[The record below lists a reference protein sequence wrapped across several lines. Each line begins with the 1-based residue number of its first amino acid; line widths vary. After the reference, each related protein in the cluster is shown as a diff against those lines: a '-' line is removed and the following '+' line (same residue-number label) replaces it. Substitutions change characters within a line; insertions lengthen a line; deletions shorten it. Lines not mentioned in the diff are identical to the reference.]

1 MLDAELKSQ
10 INQLWEKFWSSG
22 ISNPLTAIEQM
33 SYLIFMK
40 RIEDEDNENELN
52 AKFNGIEF
60 VSIFDGHDDL
70 KWSNWTNM
78 SADDMFVHVRDNVF
92 PFLTTL
98 GDDDSLYNRYM
109 QNAIFQIPTG
119 SVLAEATKII
129 DKLNIKEQNKDV
141 QGDLYEYLLS
151 QLSTSGKNG
160 QFRTPRHIIKMI
172 VELIKPQIGEVIC
185 DPAAGTAGFLMNAY
199 NYVLKSNTSPDLIK
213 IDEEGNEY
221 NFKGDKLQSEEYD
234 LLNNKMFYGFDF
246 DQTMVRIGLMNM
258 MMHGIKNPN
267 IVQINSLSTRF
278 DQKPVYDV
286 ILANPPFKGSID
298 SNELNDS
305 FSLKTEKTEILFLEL
320 MFNCLTIGGRCGVV
334 VPQGILF
341 GSSNAHKGIRKKL
354 LEDCRLDMVI
364 SMPSGVFKPYAGVAT
379 AVLIFTKGESTN
391 KVLFYD
397 MESDGFTLDDKR
409 EFIDG
414 KGDIPDIIDKYNNI
428 NGSELFDR
436 MSKCFFVPF
445 DEIKENDYSLSISNY
460 KEVEYEEVEYE
471 DPKVIKGKILELEEK
486 IINGLNE
493 LEF

>member
-1 MLDAELKSQ
+1 MIDNDLKSK

-40 RIEDEDNENELN
+40 RLEDEDNENELN
-52 AKFNGIEF
+52 AKFNNVEF
-60 VSIFDGHDDL
+60 ISIFKDHEDL

-78 SADDMFVHVRDNVF
+78 SADDMFIHVRDKVF
-92 PFLTTL
+92 PFLITL

-109 QNAIFQIPTG
+109 ANAIFQIPTG
-119 SVLAEATKII
+119 SLLAEATSII
-129 DKLNIKEQNKDV
+129 DNMKIKEQNKDV

-151 QLSTSGKNG
+151 QLSTAGKNG

-172 VELIKPQIGEVIC
+172 VELIKPQIGETVC
-185 DPAAGTAGFLMNAY
+185 DPASGTAGFLMNAY
-199 NYVLKSNTSPDLIK
+199 NYVLKSNTSPELIK

-221 NFKGDKLQSEEYD
+221 NFKGDKLQSNEYD

-267 IVQINSLSTRF
+267 IKLINSLSTRF
-278 DQKPVYDV
+278 DQNPIFDV
-286 ILANPPFKGSID
+286 ILANPPFKGSVD
-298 SNELNDS
+298 ANELNDS
-305 FSLKTEKTEILFLEL
+305 FTLKTEKTEILFLEL
-320 MFNCLTIGGRCGVV
+320 MYNCLTIGGRCGVV

-354 LEDCRLDMVI
+354 LEECRLDMVI

-391 KVLFYD
+391 NVLFYD
-397 MESDGFTLDDKR
+397 MEADGFTLDDKR

-414 KGDIPDIIDKYNNI
+414 KGDIPDIINKFNKLN
-428 NGSELFDR
+428 ELDLGDR
-436 MSKCFFVPF
+436 LSKCFFVPF
-445 DEIKENDYSLSISNY
+445 DEIKKNDYSLFIANY
-460 KEVEYEEVEYE
+460 KELEYEEIEYE
-471 DPKVIKGKILELEEK
+471 SPEVIKEKILKLEEE
-486 IINGLNE
+486 IIQGLKN

>member
-1 MLDAELKSQ
+1 MLDSELKSQ

-40 RIEDEDNENELN
+40 RLEDEDNENELN
-52 AKFNGIEF
+52 ARFNGVEF
-60 VSIFDGHDDL
+60 VSIFESHENL

-78 SADDMFVHVRDNVF
+78 SADDMFVHVRDKVF

-119 SVLAEATKII
+119 SLLAEATKII

-151 QLSTSGKNG
+151 QLSTAGKNG

-172 VELIKPQIGEVIC
+172 VELIKPQIGEVVC

-199 NYVLKSNTSPDLIK
+199 NYILKSNTSPDLIK
-213 IDEEGNEY
+213 IDEDGNEY
-221 NFKGDKLQSEEYD
+221 NFKGDKLQSEEFE

-286 ILANPPFKGSID
+286 ILANPPFKGSVD
-298 SNELNDS
+298 SNELNDN

-320 MFNCLTIGGRCGVV
+320 MYNCLTIGGRCGVI

-354 LEDCRLDMVI
+354 LEECRLDMVI

-379 AVLIFTKGESTN
+379 AILIFTKGESTN

-409 EFIDG
+409 DFIDG

-428 NGSELFDR
+428 KNSELDDR
-436 MSKCFFVPF
+436 MSKCFFVSF

-460 KEVEYEEVEYE
+460 KEVEYEEIEYE
-471 DPKVIKGKILELEEK
+471 DPEIIKKKILDLEEK

>member
-1 MLDAELKSQ
+1 MLDSELKSQ
-10 INQLWEKFWSSG
+10 INKLWDKFWSSG

-40 RIEDEDNENELN
+40 RLEDEDSDNEWN
-52 AKFNGIEF
+52 ATIKGVEFN
-60 VSIFDGHDDL
+60 SIFDNHDDL

-78 SADDMFVHVRDNVF
+78 SADEMFVHVRDNVF

-109 QNAIFQIPTG
+109 ANAIFQIPTG
-119 SVLAEATKII
+119 SLLAEATSII
-129 DKLNIKEQNKDV
+129 DNMNIKEQNKDV

-151 QLSTSGKNG
+151 QLSTAGKNG
-160 QFRTPRHIIKMI
+160 QFRTPRHVIKMI
-172 VELIKPQIGEVIC
+172 VELIKPQIGEAIC

-199 NYVLKSNTSPDLIK
+199 NYVLKSNTSSEFIK
-213 IDEEGNEY
+213 VDDEGNEY
-221 NFKGDKLQSEEYD
+221 NFKGDKLQSEEWD

-267 IVQINSLSTRF
+267 IKQINSLSTRF
-278 DQKPVYDV
+278 DQKPNYDV

-298 SNELNDS
+298 ANELNDQ
-305 FSLKTEKTEILFLEL
+305 FTLKTEKTEILFLEL
-320 MFNCLTIGGRCGVV
+320 MYNCLTVGGRCGVV

-414 KGDIPDIIDKYNNI
+414 KGDIPDIIDKYDNITNLELNN
-428 NGSELFDR
+428 R
-436 MSKCFFVPF
+436 KSKCFFVPF

-460 KEVEYEEVEYE
+460 KEVEYEEIEYE
-471 DPKVIKGKILELEEK
+471 DPEVIKEKILDLEKK
-486 IINGLNE
+486 IIDGLNE

>member
-1 MLDAELKSQ
+1 MLDAALKSK

-40 RIEDEDNENELN
+40 RLEDEDNENELN
-52 AKFNGIEF
+52 AKFNNTEF
-60 VSIFDGHDDL
+60 TSLFEGNENL
-70 KWSNWTNM
+70 KWSNWANM
-78 SADDMFVHVRDNVF
+78 SAEDMFIHVRDNVF

-98 GDDDSLYNRYM
+98 GDEDSLYNRYM
-109 QNAIFQIPTG
+109 ANAIFQIPTG
-119 SVLAEATKII
+119 SLLAEATTII
-129 DKLNIKEQNKDV
+129 DNMNIKEQNKDV
-141 QGDLYEYLLS
+141 QGDIYEYLLS
-151 QLSTSGKNG
+151 QLSTAGKNG

-172 VELIKPQIGEVIC
+172 VELVKPQIGETIC

-221 NFKGDKLQSEEYD
+221 NFKGDKLQSEEYA

-267 IVQINSLSTRF
+267 IKQINSLSTRF
-278 DQKPVYDV
+278 EQKPIYDV

-298 SNELNDS
+298 ANELNDN
-305 FSLKTEKTEILFLEL
+305 FTLKTEKTEILFLEL
-320 MFNCLTIGGRCGVV
+320 MYNCLTIGGRCGVV

-341 GSSNAHKGIRKKL
+341 GSSNAHKDIRKKL
-354 LEDCRLDMVI
+354 LEECRLDMVI

-379 AVLIFTKGESTN
+379 AVLIFTKGESTE

-397 MESDGFTLDDKR
+397 MESDGFSLDDKR
-409 EFIDG
+409 DFIDG

-428 NGSELFDR
+428 NNLDLNDR
-436 MSKCFFVPF
+436 LAKYFFVPL

-460 KEVEYEEVEYE
+460 KEIEYEEIEYE
-471 DPKVIKGKILELEEK
+471 DPKIIKGNILELEEK
-486 IINGLNE
+486 IIKELNE

>member
-1 MLDAELKSQ
+1 MLDSELKSQ

-40 RIEDEDNENELN
+40 RLEDEDNENEMD
-52 AKFNGIEF
+52 AKFIGVDF
-60 VSIFDGHDDL
+60 VSIFESHEDL

-78 SADDMFVHVRDNVF
+78 SADDMFVHVRDKVF

-98 GDDDSLYNRYM
+98 GDDNSLYNRYM

-141 QGDLYEYLLS
+141 QGDLYEYLLA
-151 QLSTSGKNG
+151 QLSTAGKNG
-160 QFRTPRHIIKMI
+160 QFRTPRHVIKMI
-172 VELIKPQIGEVIC
+172 VELIKPKIGEVVC

-199 NYVLKSNTSPDLIK
+199 NYILKANTSPDLIK

-221 NFKGDKLQSEEYD
+221 NFKGDKLQSEEFE

-267 IVQINSLSTRF
+267 IMQINSLSTRF

-305 FSLKTEKTEILFLEL
+305 FSIKTEKTEILFLEL
-320 MFNCLTIGGRCGVV
+320 MYNCLTIGGRCGVI

-354 LEDCRLDMVI
+354 LEECRLDMVI

-379 AVLIFTKGESTN
+379 AVLIFTKGETTN

-428 NGSELFDR
+428 NVLELDDR
-436 MSKCFFVPF
+436 KSKCFFVPF

-460 KEVEYEEVEYE
+460 KEVEYEEIEYE
-471 DPKVIKGKILELEEK
+471 DPEIIKEKILDLEEK
-486 IINGLNE
+486 IINGLKE

>member
-1 MLDAELKSQ
+1 MLDSELKSQ

-40 RIEDEDNENELN
+40 RMEDEDNENELN
-52 AKFNGIEF
+52 AKFNGMEF
-60 VSIFDGHDDL
+60 VSIFDGHEDL

-98 GDDDSLYNRYM
+98 GDDESLYNRYM

-141 QGDLYEYLLS
+141 QGDLYEYLLA
-151 QLSTSGKNG
+151 QLSTAGKNG

-213 IDEEGNEY
+213 IDGEGNEY

-320 MFNCLTIGGRCGVV
+320 MYNCLTIGGRCGVI

-354 LEDCRLDMVI
+354 LEECRLDMVI

-397 MESDGFTLDDKR
+397 MEADGFTLDDKR

-414 KGDIPDIIDKYNNI
+414 KGDIPDIVDKYNNI
-428 NGSELFDR
+428 NDSELIDR

-471 DPKVIKGKILELEEK
+471 DPKIIKGKILELEEK

>member
-1 MLDAELKSQ
+1 MLNQQLKLQ
-10 INQLWEKFWSSG
+10 INQLWDKIYSNG

-33 SYLIFMK
+33 SYLIFIK
-40 RIEDEDNENELN
+40 RLEDEDNINKWN
-52 AKFNGIEF
+52 ATVKGEEF
-60 VSIFDGHDDL
+60 TSIFDEHEDL

-98 GDDDSLYNRYM
+98 GEKNSMYNKYM
-109 QNAIFQIPTG
+109 ENAIFQIPTS

-129 DKLNIKEQNKDV
+129 DNMNIKEQNKDV

-151 QLSTSGKNG
+151 KLQTAGTNG

-199 NYVLKSNTSPDLIK
+199 NYILKSNTSPELIK
-213 IDEEGNEY
+213 IDDEGNEY
-221 NFKGDKLQSEEYD
+221 NFKGDKLQSDEFK
-234 LLNNKMFYGFDF
+234 LLNNNTFYGFDF
-246 DQTMVRIGLMNM
+246 DITMVRIGLMNM

-267 IVQINSLSTRF
+267 FKQVNSLSTRF
-278 DQKPVYDV
+278 DQNPDYNV

-298 SNELNDS
+298 ADELNEG
-305 FSLKTEKTEILFLEL
+305 FTLNTKKTEILFLEL
-320 MFNCLTIGGRCGVV
+320 MFNCLTVGGRCGVV

-341 GSSNAHKGIRKKL
+341 DSTKAHKGIRKIL
-354 LEDCRLDMVI
+354 LEECRLDMVI
-364 SMPSGVFKPYAGVAT
+364 SMPSGVFKPYAGVST
-379 AVLIFTKGESTN
+379 GVLIFTKGEPTN
-391 KVLFYD
+391 EVLFYD

-409 EFIDG
+409 DFIDG

-428 NGSELFDR
+428 NNLELNDR
-436 MSKCFFVPF
+436 KSKCFSVPF
-445 DEIKENDYSLSISNY
+445 EEIKENDYSLSISNY
-460 KEVEYEEVEYE
+460 KEVHYEEIEYE
-471 DPKVIKGKILELEEK
+471 DPEVIKEKILDLEKK
-486 IINGLNE
+486 IIDGLNE

>member
-1 MLDAELKSQ
+1 MLDSELKSQ

-40 RIEDEDNENELN
+40 RLEDEDNENEMD
-52 AKFNGIEF
+52 AKFIGVDF
-60 VSIFDGHDDL
+60 VSIFEGHEDL

-78 SADDMFVHVRDNVF
+78 SADDMFVHVRDKVF

-151 QLSTSGKNG
+151 QLSTAGKNG

-172 VELIKPQIGEVIC
+172 VEIIKPQIGEVIC

-199 NYVLKSNTSPDLIK
+199 NYILKTNTSPELIK

-221 NFKGDKLQSEEYD
+221 NFKGDKLQSEEFE

-267 IVQINSLSTRF
+267 IMQINSLSTRF

-305 FSLKTEKTEILFLEL
+305 FSIKTEKTEILFLEL
-320 MFNCLTIGGRCGVV
+320 MYNCLTIGGRCGVI

-354 LEDCRLDMVI
+354 LEECRLDMVI

-379 AVLIFTKGESTN
+379 AVLIFTKGETTN

-414 KGDIPDIIDKYNNI
+414 KGDILDIIDKYNNI
-428 NGSELFDR
+428 NVLELDNR
-436 MSKCFFVPF
+436 KNKCFFVPF

-460 KEVEYEEVEYE
+460 KEVEYEEIEYE
-471 DPKVIKGKILELEEK
+471 DPEIIKEKILDLEEK
-486 IINGLNE
+486 IINGLKE